1 MIKWNIKIKMNSAMR
16 DATITF
22 NFIFID
28 CWNFKWDIQQ
38 RKNRKIYTVN
48 FKIKKTNFFCFH
60 FGKTCSNVSFT
71 KTPET
76 FVVIC

>member
-28 CWNFKWDIQQ
+28 YWNFKWHIFNKEKIGRFIQQ
-38 RKNRKIYTVN
+38 N
-48 FKIKKTNFFCFH
+48 F
-60 FGKTCSNVSFT
+60 
-71 KTPET
+71 
-76 FVVIC
+76 